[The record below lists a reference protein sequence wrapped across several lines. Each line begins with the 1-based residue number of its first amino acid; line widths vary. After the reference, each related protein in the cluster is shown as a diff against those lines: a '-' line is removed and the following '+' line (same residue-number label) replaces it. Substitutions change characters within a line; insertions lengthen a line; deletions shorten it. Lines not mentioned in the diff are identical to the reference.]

1 MDSLIRMFGS
11 QRALASALGVTESA
25 VSQWFKKG
33 CVPLPR
39 AVEIVRITSG
49 KIKLKDISGNCG
61 K

>member
-1 MDSLIRMFGS
+1 MESLLNMFGS
-11 QRALASALGVTESA
+11 QKALASALGVTESA

-33 CVPLPR
+33 AVPLPR

-49 KIKLKDISGNCG
+49 KIKLKDIS